1 MDTIYYHLQAKK
13 IKVSGG
19 ADLVTFVPTAVPAPV
34 RGGGEVL
41 DFSRCRRRL
50 ETKAAWRELTQ
61 TARELPR
68 ESEPV
73 QEPVEEVPP
82 ASSAP
87 SRRERA
93 AGWLELCASASI
105 IAMCLAAVGAFLR
118 LM

>member
-1 MDTIYYHLQAKK
+1 MDTIYYNLQAKK

-41 DFSRCRRRL
+41 DFSRCRQRL
-50 ETKAAWRELTQ
+50 ETKAAWRELAQ
-61 TARELPR
+61 TAREIPQGAD
-68 ESEPV
+68 PV
-73 QEPVEEVPP
+73 QESVEE
-82 ASSAP
+82 ASPVSPVP